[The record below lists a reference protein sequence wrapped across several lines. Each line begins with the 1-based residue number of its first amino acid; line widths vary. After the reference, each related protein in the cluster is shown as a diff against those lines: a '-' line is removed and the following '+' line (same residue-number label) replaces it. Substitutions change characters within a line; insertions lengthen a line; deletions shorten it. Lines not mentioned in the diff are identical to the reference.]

1 MRGIYHY
8 EGARGEATAQQST
21 IRAPRHI
28 EGVPGTLQLLD
39 LQIDGWIDGWIRNRS
54 YGYMHR

>member
-21 IRAPRHI
+21 IRTPRHI

-39 LQIDGWIDGWIRNRS
+39 LQMDV
-54 YGYMHR
+54 